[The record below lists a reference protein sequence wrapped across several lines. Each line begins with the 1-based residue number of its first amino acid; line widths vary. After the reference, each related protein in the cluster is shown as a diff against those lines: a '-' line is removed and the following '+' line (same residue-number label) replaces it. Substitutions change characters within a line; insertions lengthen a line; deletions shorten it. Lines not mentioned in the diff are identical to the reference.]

1 MAPQMHRAHLGSF
14 YATEGT
20 LGLQKKMHFCLV
32 HEAKFHRGY
41 SCIAKEAHVG
51 FFYKT
56 KSQAKSQRGYVFITK
71 GGPLGLI

>member
-14 YATEGT
+14 DETEGT
-20 LGLQKKMHFCLV
+20 VEMQEMMHFCLV
-32 HEAKFHRGY
+32 HEAKCHRGY
-41 SCIAKEAHVG
+41 SCNAKEAQLGLLH
-51 FFYKT
+51 KA